1 MLLVSFIHELELSL
15 PLKLTYLRT
24 LSINRSVSTG
34 ASVVRA
40 VGRTRGCFS
49 AESLVNVKMK
59 TGSVVS
65 KPLHSISLGDMVE
78 SVDEQTGQRLYSKV
92 YYIKHEQQDARA
104 QLLRIVYRDHS
115 NATQCIGISGRHLIY
130 ATKHGQS
137 SKNVPLKD
145 PIMAKGVKEDGAI
158 WIINDGKLVPTKVTG
173 G

>member
-1 MLLVSFIHELELSL
+1 M
-15 PLKLTYLRT
+15 KLTYLCT
-24 LSINRSVSTG
+24 LSINRSVLTG
-34 ASVVRA
+34 ASVLRA

-65 KPLHSISLGDMVE
+65 KSLHTISLGDMVE

-92 YYIKHEQQDARA
+92 YYIEHEQQDAPA

-115 NATQCIGISGRHLIY
+115 NATQSIGISGSHLIY
-130 ATKHGQS
+130 ATKNGQS
-137 SKNVPLKD
+137 TKNAPLKD
-145 PIMAKGVKEDGAI
+145 PIMAMDVKEDDII
-158 WIINDGKLVPTKVTG
+158 WIMNNGKLVPTKVTG